1 MKRAIKFLIL
11 FVTLLAFSCSEST
24 DMVTVINPDGSC
36 YREFKEM
43 ADSAF
48 MFGDT
53 TERNNPFPV
62 KIDSTCIIAWK
73 YGNNELRTDFPLSKS
88 IYDSIITS
96 VRVVNDVKFDKEDK
110 KINPFTVVLRKDY
123 KSVEEMA
130 EKFRLK
136 PSHEW
141 SSMKVKYAL
150 DKKFRWFYTYYTYKE
165 TYPKIETN
173 FTIPIENYMTT
184 DEARFWFTGEPNML
198 QGMNGIEIREYIG
211 NLEDKYNKWFAQNSW
226 NDQYKVLIANYDQID
241 KKPVTKERLELL
253 KDSIF
258 LSQVK
263 DFEDF
268 KTEIILNEYFHT
280 KAFSE
285 LWKDNDSPMKKYDD
299 DFSNQLFV
307 GYFGKSFTYNLKM
320 PGKITLPNNAVI
332 KGDTLVWRLTAYR
345 MGHDD
350 YVIGAQSRRANIWT
364 FILTGIVLA
373 IAVGSF
379 LIKPKKRL

>member
-1 MKRAIKFLIL
+1 MDISNLND
-11 FVTLLAFSCSEST
+11 LLSPEN
-24 DMVTVINPDGSC
+24 VEQEIINA
-36 YREFKEM
+36 EL
-43 ADSAF
+43 
-48 MFGDT
+48 
-53 TERNNPFPV
+53 V
-62 KIDSTCIIAWK
+62 KIIVALTDTLTPKQKIVFT
-73 YGNNELRTDFPLSKS
+73 LRDLEALEIEEVSQITGLSA
-88 IYDSIITS
+88 
-96 VRVVNDVKFDKEDK
+96 K
-110 KINPFTVVLRKDY
+110 KI
-123 KSVEEMA
+123 KS
-130 EKFRLK
+130 
-136 PSHEW
+136 
-141 SSMKVKYAL
+141 
-150 DKKFRWFYTYYTYKE
+150 
-165 TYPKIETN
+165 N
-173 FTIPIENYMTT
+173 PIENYMSA

-350 YVIGAQSRRANIWT
+350 YVIGAQSRRTNIWT